1 LDKVKW
7 YELSRNKNALHLL
20 CKLDYSK
27 MKQSIQPLKKEIVEK
42 VFNPTRL
49 FKISE
54 KYNID
59 FDELVEIY

>member
-1 LDKVKW
+1 LF
-7 YELSRNKNALHLL
+7 

-27 MKQSIQPLKKEIVEK
+27 MKNLIQPLKKEIVEK
-42 VFNPTRL
+42 VFNPIRL

-59 FDELVEIY
+59 FDELLEIY

>member
-1 LDKVKW
+1 
-7 YELSRNKNALHLL
+7 LL

-27 MKQSIQPLKKEIVEK
+27 MKHQIQPLKKELVEK
-42 VFNPTRL
+42 VFNPDRL
-49 FKISE
+49 CKISE

>member
-1 LDKVKW
+1 
-7 YELSRNKNALHLL
+7 
-20 CKLDYSK
+20 
-27 MKQSIQPLKKEIVEK
+27 MKHNVQPLKKELVEQ
-42 VFNPTRL
+42 VFNPNRL